1 MDPIKKTA
9 HVITDVALLEELNA
23 SLPILKEGA
32 QPRNGFWAL
41 ASVENP
47 DGDSDGDV
55 IVVDGITSDL
65 NPEKGRFL
73 PLLPGHKRKLDNG
86 MAPEVGRIES
96 LQKTKANGHPA
107 LAMYFTFALDE
118 AGNPIDALVK
128 SYYDRYRL
136 GISNAFS
143 VGMEATAQPEKIAKG
158 GFRYKATKLYEVSLV
173 SIGANADAVGIT
185 RGQDEEDEMLR
196 LVKAIAAKVEELKG
210 DVVKALAPFEDR
222 FDTLEAALVTKQNER
237 PILPLAPSE
246 SITDGLRDLANR
258 LETRMSKK

>member
-9 HVITDVALLEELNA
+9 HIITDADMLAELNA
-23 SLPILKEGA
+23 SLPILKEGKA
-32 QPRNGFWAL
+32 HNGFWAL

-47 DGDSDGDV
+47 EGDSDGDV
-55 IVVDGITSDL
+55 IVVDGIASDL

-86 MAPEVGRIES
+86 MAPEVGRIEM

-118 AGNPIDALVK
+118 QGNPIDALVK

-143 VGMEATAQPEKIAKG
+143 VGMEATSKPEKLEKG
-158 GFRYKATKLYEVSLV
+158 GFKFKNTKLYEVSLV

-185 RGQDEEDEMLR
+185 RGQDEEDELVK
-196 LVKAIAAKVEELKG
+196 LVKAIAAKVDSIGAE
-210 DVVKALAPFEDR
+210 VSKALEPFEDR
-222 FDTLEAALVTKQNER
+222 FDTLEAALVTKKAETR
-237 PILPLAPSE
+237 TITPVEPST
-246 SITDGLRDLANR
+246 SITDGLRDLAAR
-258 LETRMSKK
+258 LEARTKK